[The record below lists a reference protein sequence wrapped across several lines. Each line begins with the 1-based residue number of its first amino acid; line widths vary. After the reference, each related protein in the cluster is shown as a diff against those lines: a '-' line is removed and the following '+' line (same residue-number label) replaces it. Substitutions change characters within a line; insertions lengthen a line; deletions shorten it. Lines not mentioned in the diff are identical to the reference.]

1 MLVFVSHNSLY
12 FFVSSFVLELVLVLL
27 VRTKLYIKHQK
38 ITTIDCSKTVG
49 CTQLTRSEFLF
60 MELTIPQSNK
70 LLNVKTI
77 LAQLERA
84 S

>member
-1 MLVFVSHNSLY
+1 M
-12 FFVSSFVLELVLVLL
+12 
-27 VRTKLYIKHQK
+27 
-38 ITTIDCSKTVG
+38 TIDCIKTVG

-70 LLNVKTI
+70 LLNLKTI
-77 LAQLERA
+77 LAQLKRA